1 MSASILH
8 VLAASEDCETH
19 VPRGLRAH
27 GSIYIRRRLQ
37 KKKISA
43 DRWQR
48 RASIIQVCVFFFLL
62 PELQA
67 TEFDLYL
74 LPFRNGIYKAPISNS
89 KHIAVPAAA
98 PAPVLSPLLPQP
110 SPQQESSRSA
120 PPGPPRP
127 RPNIRLGD
135 YGAAKDDLPIY
146 RRSTSDASDV

>member
-1 MSASILH
+1 MCRVA
-8 VLAASEDCETH
+8 C
-19 VPRGLRAH
+19 VPTVP
-27 GSIYIRRRLQ
+27 YISDVGF
-37 KKKISA
+37 KKKDLCRSMA
-43 DRWQR
+43 TTRKHY
-48 RASIIQVCVFFFLL
+48 SSVCVFFLL